1 MNYRPRLL
9 DRRFVNA
16 LLAGAVAWPVSGT
29 VPLLVSKKQ
38 PDLQDSLQHLL
49 QSIFASFRG
58 GRALGTACLKSLPD
72 GENTGRQLSNKIIT
86 LVLCDAETMK
96 SKEAVRSRI
105 ANQVRLDFAQGA
117 VVSVDGWLLSLTEA
131 RVYALIALNSEMG

>member
-29 VPLLVSKKQ
+29 VPLLVSKQ
-38 PDLQDSLQHLL
+38 HDLQDSLQHLL

-58 GRALGTACLKSLPD
+58 GCALGTACLKSLPN
-72 GENTGRQLSNKIIT
+72 GENTGRQLSNKIIAQA
-86 LVLCDAETMK
+86 LCDAETMK
-96 SKEAVRSRI
+96 SKEAVRQPDRKS
-105 ANQVRLDFAQGA
+105 GA
-117 VVSVDGWLLSLTEA
+117 A
-131 RVYALIALNSEMG
+131 